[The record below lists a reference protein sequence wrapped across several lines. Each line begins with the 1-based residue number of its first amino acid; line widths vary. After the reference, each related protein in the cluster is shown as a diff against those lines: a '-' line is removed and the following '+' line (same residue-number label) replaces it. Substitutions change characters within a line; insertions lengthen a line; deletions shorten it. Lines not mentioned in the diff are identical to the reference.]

1 MDFII
6 KEFKQGLDKGYR
18 DFALVGTDIGDY
30 GKDLGIDLLDLLEKL
45 VTHKEQFTLRLRNV
59 NPRWLIPSA
68 SHFCELLKFGKIKYI
83 LTPVES
89 GSNRILSIMN
99 RGYNIEDYVE
109 AVRKIRFTYPPISI
123 KTQLM
128 VGFPG
133 ETDDDFRRSIQLL
146 GTFLFDYL
154 EVYAYTKRPGTK
166 AAHLPEEV
174 DDKIITNRL
183 RKLMYRSFLF
193 LPLKR
198 CLAKCK
204 QKLTRPRQEHPSLT

>member
-1 MDFII
+1 MDVIF
-6 KEFKQGLDKGYR
+6 KEFNQGLDHGYR
-18 DFALVGTDIGDY
+18 DFALLGTDIGDY

-59 NPRWLIPSA
+59 NPRWLIPSV

-89 GSNRILSIMN
+89 GSNRILRIMN
-99 RGYNIEDYVE
+99 RGYNVEDYLK
-109 AVRKIRFTYPPISI
+109 AVRKIRIAYPSILI

-133 ETDDDFRRSIQLL
+133 ETDDDFRKSMQLL
-146 GTFLFDYL
+146 RTFLFDYL

-166 AAHLPEEV
+166 AGYLLEEV
-174 DDKIITNRL
+174 DDMIITSRY
-183 RKLMYRSFLF
+183 RKLLYRSFLL

-198 CLAKCK
+198 WLAKSR
-204 QKLTRPRQEHPSLT
+204 QKLTRPRQDYPSLA